1 MNPSCRGPKIAG
13 LSSVQS
19 TQPYAI
25 LPDMRLLSLLLCS
38 LPLFAAQPK
47 VEILW
52 DHYGVAHVYAKNI
65 EGLFFGY
72 GYASMQSHGNLILK
86 LYGESRGR
94 AAEYWGPG
102 ANDENVKQDRW
113 VRINGVPERGEQW
126 YQQQTPEYKKYLDAW
141 AAGMN
146 EFARRHPD
154 ALSDD
159 RRRVLPVTGADAV
172 IHTHR
177 IMQFSYLTSA
187 NAVESLITGHNPA
200 MGGLG
205 SNAWAIGPKK
215 SASGHAMILMNPH
228 LPWRDWYTY
237 YEIDLNAPG
246 IHLYGASQV
255 GFPMLRFV
263 FSDYLAFTQTV
274 NSIDAND
281 LYKLDV
287 RDNNCYMFDGVC
299 KPFEKRTETLKIRG
313 RADETLEIKSSVHGP
328 VIWDKDGVVVAQR
341 TAGLD
346 RPFAIEQYWKMALAH
361 NFAQYQAQVRR
372 LQVPTFNITYAD
384 RDGHIMYLF
393 NGTLPVRS
401 QGDSHFW
408 HGVVDGTTSSTLW
421 TKIHS
426 YDDLPKVIDPPSGF
440 VQNTND
446 PPWTSTYPTVL
457 RPQDFPPYVT
467 EGRDELWRT
476 TRSLRMLTENA
487 KISFDDLKMLK
498 HSTRLEMADRVVD
511 ELVKAAE
518 GSDSAK
524 AQRAGAILKAWDRQ
538 TEADSRGALLFEIIA
553 PKLKFETPLDLL
565 KPFDTPKGLKG
576 TPKEL
581 AAILE
586 AAADE
591 AEKRYGATDAAWGDW
606 RRLKRGD
613 LDLPANGGPGAL
625 GAFRVFNYAPANAAK
640 RSAFMGDTFVC
651 LVEFG
656 TPNRA
661 RVVTSYGNSSQE
673 GSVHGTDQLGLVAK
687 KEMRT
692 ALLSRKEVE
701 GEMESRD
708 VF

>member
-1 MNPSCRGPKIAG
+1 
-13 LSSVQS
+13 
-19 TQPYAI
+19 
-25 LPDMRLLSLLLCS
+25 MRLLTLLLCS
-38 LPLFAAQPK
+38 LPLLAQPK

-52 DHYGVAHVYAKNI
+52 DHYGVAHVYAKNM

-72 GYASMQSHGNLILK
+72 GYASMQSHGDLILK

-102 ANDENVKQDRW
+102 TNDENVKQDRW
-113 VRINGVPERGEQW
+113 VRVNGVPERGEQW
-126 YQQQTPEYKKYLDAW
+126 YRQQSPEFKKYLDAW

-146 EFARRHPD
+146 EYAKQHPD
-154 ALSDD
+154 ALSEE
-159 RRRVLPVTGADAV
+159 RKRVLPVTGSDAV

-187 NAVESLITGHNPA
+187 GAVEAAVTGHTPA
-200 MGGLG
+200 LGGLG
-205 SNAWAIGPKK
+205 SNAWAIAPKK
-215 SASGHAMILMNPH
+215 SASGRAMILMNPH

-281 LYKLDV
+281 LYKLEV
-287 RDNNCYMFDGVC
+287 RDNCYMFDGVC
-299 KPFEKRTETLKIRG
+299 KPFEARSETLKVRG
-313 RADETLEIKSSVHGP
+313 GADETMLIKSSVHGP
-328 VIWDKDGVVVAQR
+328 VVWDKDGVVVAQR

-361 NFAQYQAQVRR
+361 TFAEYQAQVRR

-384 RDGHIMYLF
+384 RAGHIMYFF

-401 QGDSHFW
+401 GGDSAFW
-408 HGVVDGTTSSTLW
+408 HGVVDGTTSKTLW

-426 YDDLPKVIDPPSGF
+426 YDDLPKLIDPPTGF

-457 RPQDFPPYVT
+457 RPENFPPYT
-467 EGRDELWRT
+467 TAGREELWRT
-476 TRSLRMLTENA
+476 TRSLRMLTEHD
-487 KISFDDLKMLK
+487 KISFDELKDLK
-498 HSTRLEMADRVVD
+498 HSTRFEMADRVVD

-518 GSDSAK
+518 QSDSVKAK
-524 AQRAGAILKAWDRQ
+524 HAGEVLKAWDRQ
-538 TEADSRGALLFEIIA
+538 AEADSRGALLFEIIA
-553 PKLKFETPLDLL
+553 PKLKFAVPLDLL
-565 KPFDTPKGLKG
+565 KPFDTPQGLKQ
-576 TPKEL
+576 TPAQI

-586 AAADE
+586 TAADE
-591 AEKRYGATDAAWGDW
+591 AEKRYGAIDAPWGDW
-606 RRLKRGD
+606 RRLKRGNV
-613 LDLPANGGPGAL
+613 DLPANGGPGAL
-625 GAFRVFNYAPANAAK
+625 GAFRVFNFAPANAAK
-640 RSAFMGDTFVC
+640 RNAFMGDTFVC

-656 TPNRA
+656 NPTRA
-661 RVVTSYGNSSQE
+661 RAITSYGNSSQE
-673 GSVHGTDQLGLVAK
+673 GSPHATDQLPLVAK
-687 KEMRT
+687 KKMRT
-692 ALLSRKEVE
+692 VLLTRKDVE
-701 GEMESRD
+701 ANLESRD

>member
-1 MNPSCRGPKIAG
+1 MVARIRALCA
-13 LSSVQS
+13 
-19 TQPYAI
+19 
-25 LPDMRLLSLLLCS
+25 LLLCA
-38 LPLFAAQPK
+38 LPLLAQPK

-52 DHYGVAHVYAKNI
+52 DHYGVAHVYAKNV

-146 EFARRHPD
+146 EFARRHSD
-154 ALSDD
+154 ALSDE

-177 IMQFSYLTSA
+177 IMQFSYLTNA
-187 NAVESLITGHNPA
+187 NSVEALITGHAPA
-200 MGGLG
+200 VGGIG

-281 LYKLDV
+281 LYKLDA
-287 RDNNCYMFDGVC
+287 RDNCYMFDGVC
-299 KPFEKRTETLKIRG
+299 KAFEKRTEPLKIRG
-313 RADETLEIKSSVHGP
+313 RADETLAIRSSVHGP
-328 VIWDKDGVVVAQR
+328 VVWDKDGVVVAQK

-401 QGDSHFW
+401 QGDSKFW

-426 YDDLPKVIDPPSGF
+426 YNDLPKLIDPPSGF

-457 RPQDFPPYVT
+457 RPEDFPPYTTV
-467 EGRDELWRT
+467 GRDELWRT
-476 TRSLRMLTENA
+476 TRSLRMLVENA
-487 KISFDDLKMLK
+487 KISFDELNTLK

-511 ELVKAAE
+511 ELVRAAE
-518 GSDSAK
+518 ASDSAK
-524 AQRAGAILKAWDRQ
+524 AQRASAVLKAWDRQ
-538 TEADSRGALLFEIIA
+538 TEADSRGALLFEMIA
-553 PKLKFETPLDLL
+553 PKLAFETPLDLL
-565 KPFDTPKGLKG
+565 KPFDTPKGLKQ

-581 AAILE
+581 TAILE
-586 AAADE
+586 AAGDE
-591 AEKRYGATDAAWGDW
+591 AEKRYGAMDAPWGDW

-613 LDLPANGGPGAL
+613 VDLPANGAPGGL
-625 GAFRVFNYAPANAAK
+625 GAFRAFYFAPANAAK
-640 RSAFMGDTFVC
+640 RNAWMGDTFVC

-656 TPNRA
+656 SPTRA

-673 GSVHGTDQLGLVAK
+673 GSPHMTDQLPLVAK

-692 ALLSRKEVE
+692 ALLTRKDVE
-701 GEMESRD
+701 SEMEGRD

>member
-1 MNPSCRGPKIAG
+1 
-13 LSSVQS
+13 
-19 TQPYAI
+19 
-25 LPDMRLLSLLLCS
+25 MRMFTLLLCS
-38 LPLFAAQPK
+38 LPLLAQPK

-52 DHYGVAHVYAKNI
+52 DHYGVAHVYAKNM

-72 GYASMQSHGNLILK
+72 GYASLQSHGDLILK

-94 AAEYWGPG
+94 AAEYFGPG
-102 ANDENVKQDRW
+102 LNDENVKQDRW
-113 VRINGVPERGEQW
+113 VRVNGVPERGEQW

-146 EFARRHPD
+146 EYAKRHPES
-154 ALSDD
+154 LSEE
-159 RRRVLPVTGADAV
+159 RKRVLPITGADAV

-187 NAVESLITGHNPA
+187 ASVQALVLGRNAAP
-200 MGGLG
+200 GGIG
-205 SNAWAIGPKK
+205 SNAWAIAPKK

-287 RDNNCYMFDGVC
+287 RDNCYMFDGVC
-299 KPFEKRTETLKIRG
+299 KPFETHSETLKIRG
-313 RADETLEIKSSVHGP
+313 RADEILQIRSSIHGP
-328 VIWDKDGVVVAQR
+328 VVWDRDGVVVAQK

-346 RPFAIEQYWKMALAH
+346 RPFGIEQYWKMALAH
-361 NFAQYQAQVRR
+361 NFADYQTQLKR

-393 NGTLPVRS
+393 NGTLPLRS
-401 QGDSHFW
+401 QGDSQFW
-408 HGVVDGTTSSTLW
+408 HGVVDGTTSKTLW
-421 TKIHS
+421 TQIHS
-426 YDDLPKVIDPPSGF
+426 YDDLPKLIDPPTGF

-457 RPQDFPPYVT
+457 KPENYPPYT
-467 EGRDELWRT
+467 TAGRNELWRT
-476 TRSLRMLTENA
+476 TRSLRMLTEHD
-487 KISFDDLKMLK
+487 KISFDDLKALK
-498 HSTRLEMADRVVD
+498 YSTRLEMADRVVD
-511 ELVKAAE
+511 DLVKAAE
-518 GSDSAK
+518 QSDSPK
-524 AQRAGAILKAWDRQ
+524 ARRAGEVLKAWDRQ
-538 TEADSRGALLFEIIA
+538 TETDSRGALLFEIIA
-553 PKLKFETPLDLL
+553 PKLVFATPLDLL
-565 KPFDTPKGLKG
+565 KPFDTPKGLTQ
-576 TPKEL
+576 TP
-581 AAILE
+581 AALSVLLE
-586 AAADE
+586 KAADE
-591 AEKRYGATDAAWGDW
+591 AEKRYGAIDAPWGDW
-606 RRLKRGD
+606 RRLKLGN

-625 GAFRVFNYAPANAAK
+625 GAFRVFNYAPASAAK
-640 RSAFMGDTFVC
+640 RNAVMGDTFVC

-656 TPNRA
+656 SPTRA
-661 RVVTSYGNSSQE
+661 RAITSYGNSSQE
-673 GSVHGTDQLGLVAK
+673 GSPHQTDQLPIVAK

-692 ALLSRKEVE
+692 VLLKRKEVE
-701 GEMESRD
+701 ANLESKD